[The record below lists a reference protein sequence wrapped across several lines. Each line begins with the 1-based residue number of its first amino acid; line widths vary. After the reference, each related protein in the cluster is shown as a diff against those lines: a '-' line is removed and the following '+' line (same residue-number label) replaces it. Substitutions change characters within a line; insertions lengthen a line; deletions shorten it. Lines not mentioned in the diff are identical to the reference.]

1 MGEIHSVDRLEDV
14 PTPVPAATFVVADV
28 IICSTAII
36 HLLEAGAAYVQP
48 FAGTDRARAFR
59 TETEEAVIVGE
70 ENDGATSE
78 EFDLPPVPS
87 IIRERDIAGRPVGI
101 RTSNGTRAID
111 RIGVD
116 TDILIGST
124 INAGAVADRLRETD
138 GDIWLVAA
146 GRNGSPVGEDLA
158 AIELVRRHYD
168 DTREPLDHE
177 RLREY
182 FDSSPSTPWLRD
194 NGTRADFERVVSP
207 ETTETVPCIRDGVF
221 VTD

>member
-14 PTPVPAATFVVADV
+14 PTPVPEATFVVVDV

-36 HLLEAGAAYVQP
+36 HLLEAGASYVKP
-48 FAGTDRARAFR
+48 FAETDSAQVFR
-59 TETEEAVIVGE
+59 TEIEDAVIVGE
-70 ENDGATSE
+70 ENDGTTSDK
-78 EFDLPPVPS
+78 FDLPPVPS
-87 IIRERDIAGRPVGI
+87 IIRESDLAGRPVGI

-116 TDILIGST
+116 SNVLIGST
-124 INAGAVADRLRETD
+124 INAGAVADRLLETD
-138 GDIWLVAA
+138 GDVWLVAA

-158 AIELVRRHYD
+158 AIELLQRYYD
-168 DTREPLDHE
+168 GTRERPDTD

-182 FDSSPSTPWLRD
+182 FDASPSTPWLRE
-194 NGTRADFERVVSP
+194 NGTRADYEQLVSP
-207 ETTETVPCIRDGVF
+207 ETTETVPRIRNGVF